1 MTKEKAIYLAE
12 SLRVKGQMAAAVA
25 ICQKEAG
32 IPFEQI
38 SAVPR
43 EEMVELIQLW
53 RIWTVSLSGLYKK
66 QWNGRKAADY
76 LLAAKGVFL
85 KYYCNR
91 HVQETA
97 RETRR
102 DPQGHEYWMRA
113 EMFRDFGKFLLHLAE
128 ISGNP
133 EYIEHAVM
141 VFDKAIE
148 ASEAGTSARA
158 VATMEKEVANRQF
171 GEKINWDVFT
181 PAYQVAVQLSPQAGG
196 WDRMAAVSWW
206 YAWEALLAG
215 KKEQLQL
222 GLENLK
228 DASRSLGVNWIIRY
242 PLKEATSSS
251 LGVSRRLTYALT
263 TGARVSS

>member
-32 IPFEQI
+32 IPSEQI

-76 LLAAKGVFL
+76 LLTAKGVFL

-113 EMFRDFGKFLLHLAE
+113 EMFRDFGKFLLYLAE
-128 ISGNP
+128 LSGNP
-133 EYIEHAVM
+133 QYLEHAVE
-141 VFDKAIE
+141 VFTRAIE
-148 ASEAGTSARA
+148 ASEAGTSAWA
-158 VATMEKEVANRQF
+158 VASMEKEIAERQS
-171 GEKINWDVFT
+171 GNEIDWDVFT
-181 PAYQVAVQLSPQAGG
+181 PAYRTAVQLSPQAGG
-196 WDRMAAVSWW
+196 WDRKAAVSLLF
-206 YAWEALLAG
+206 AREALFAG

-242 PLKEATSSS
+242 PLKEAASS
-251 LGVSRRLTYALT
+251 LFGVSRRLTYALT
-263 TGARVSS
+263 AGA